1 VAALRIGVVLVP
13 FSTDIGR
20 WGSAKGP
27 EAYVRGGLLELLK
40 ARGHHVDEPVTVALA
55 NAERTRDTVTNLG
68 KIARRQSDGVAA
80 ALGSGADLV
89 MVLGGNCTHAPG
101 TAGGVARALGGC
113 GVAWFDAHGD
123 MNTMAT
129 TTSGM
134 WGGMPYAV
142 MLGWDLDDW
151 REAAG
156 LERPVP
162 AESAALIGS
171 SDLDPGEIDALDS
184 HPIAHL
190 TAADISGEDVED
202 RIRTALA
209 PRSATVPGWYLHMD
223 PDVAGPDAY
232 PGGHTPAPTWP
243 PRDKLLRAVA
253 ETVRV
258 VDVRAFN
265 PGHFTPDQDEGGRA
279 MQLGIDTAL
288 TIVDQLRGQRQ

>member
-1 VAALRIGVVLVP
+1 MRIGVVLVP

-27 EAYVRGGLLELLK
+27 EAYIRGGLLEQLK
-40 ARGHHVDEPVTVALA
+40 ARGHDVGEPVTVQLA

-68 KIARRQSDGVAA
+68 KIAHRQADAVAA
-80 ALGSGADLV
+80 ALRGDGDRVV

-156 LERPVP
+156 LERPVAP
-162 AESAALIGS
+162 EAAALIGS
-171 SDLDPGEIDALDS
+171 SDLDEGEEQALAT

-190 TAADISGEDVED
+190 RASDISGEDVEA
-202 RIRTALA
+202 RIRAALA
-209 PRSATVPGWYLHMD
+209 PRSQSAPAWYLHMD

-258 VDVRAFN
+258 VDVKAFN
-265 PGHFTPDQDEGGRA
+265 PGHFTPDQDVDGRA
-279 MQLGIDTAL
+279 MQLGIDTAM
-288 TIVDQLRGQRQ
+288 TVVDNLRR

>member
-1 VAALRIGVVLVP
+1 VRIAVVLVP
-13 FSTDIGR
+13 FSTDVGR

-27 EAYVRGGLLELLK
+27 GAYLRGGLLEMLK
-40 ARGHHVDEPVTVALA
+40 ARGHDVAEPVIVELP

-68 KIARRQSDGVAA
+68 RIAARQSEAVAA
-80 ALGSGADLV
+80 AVSAGAV
-89 MVLGGNCTHAPG
+89 AMVLGGNCTHAPG
-101 TAGGVARALGGC
+101 SAGGVARARGDC

-151 REAAG
+151 RVAAG
-156 LERPVP
+156 LARPVRP
-162 AESAALIGS
+162 EAAALIGT
-171 SDLDPGEIDALDS
+171 SDLDPGEEQALAR

-190 TAADISGEDVED
+190 TAADISGEDVEA
-202 RIRTALA
+202 RIRAALA
-209 PRSATVPGWYLHMD
+209 PRAAAASGWYLHVD
-223 PDVAGPDAY
+223 LDVAGPEAF

-253 ETVRV
+253 ETARV
-258 VDVRAFN
+258 LDVAAFTPGAFN
-265 PGHFTPDQDEGGRA
+265 PDGDLGGRA
-279 MQLGIDTAL
+279 MRLGMDTAL
-288 TIVDQLRGQRQ
+288 AIVDAITTRRA